1 MVVCKPPPTRPRI
14 QGLRIRH
21 VLVEEPI
28 IRELCDQAADQPPP
42 APQLGEEAD
51 YFRPSSTQVRI
62 IIKTDEVSSAH
73 AQMPTCT
80 KFKLL
85 FIN

>member
-1 MVVCKPPPTRPRI
+1 MCKPPPTCPRI
-14 QGLRIRH
+14 QGLGIRQ

-28 IRELCDQAADQPPP
+28 IRELCDQAGDQPPP

-62 IIKTDEVSSAH
+62 IIKTDED
-73 AQMPTCT
+73 C
-80 KFKLL
+80 KFNIKCIYIFPELQC
-85 FIN
+85 